1 MQTIAISIDAPT
13 LKAVD
18 RLRSVGKRKPTSRS
32 EVIRQ
37 ALQRFVAEQNRL
49 EWEAR
54 EREIIKKYHK
64 SLNAE
69 AFAALSA
76 QAMP

>member
-18 RLRSVGKRKPTSRS
+18 RLRGRGAGGRTSRS

-37 ALQRFVAEQNRL
+37 ALQQFVAQQDRL

-54 EREIIKKYHK
+54 ERQVLKRHHRA
-64 SLNAE
+64 LNAG
-69 AFAALSA
+69 ALAALEDQA
-76 QAMP
+76 QP